1 MSEVK
6 KVLLFGAGVGSREIL
21 RIIRDINAQSP
32 KWEVLGFVEADTGL
46 IGTRLDD
53 LPIIGFNDLKVEDGT
68 YATCAIYDPIIRKKV
83 VEQEIESLGL
93 RLATVIH
100 PSVLLPQDAKLS
112 DGVMI
117 YPGTQVSFNVELGR
131 GTLVF
136 FNTLLGHDLKTG
148 DYCTVCPAATLN
160 GSITLGTGAFVGAA
174 ATVHQGVSIGEWT
187 TIGIGT
193 TVLKNVAENKN
204 VMSMPRQIVTDKR

>member
-1 MSEVK
+1 M
-6 KVLLFGAGVGSREIL
+6 
-21 RIIRDINAQSP
+21 
-32 KWEVLGFVEADTGL
+32 
-46 IGTRLDD
+46 
-53 LPIIGFNDLKVEDGT
+53 
-68 YATCAIYDPIIRKKV
+68 
-83 VEQEIESLGL
+83 
-93 RLATVIH
+93 
-100 PSVLLPQDAKLS
+100 
-112 DGVMI
+112 
-117 YPGTQVSFNVELGR
+117 GR